1 MKSDTLLILAA
12 AAAGL
17 YVVTRMT
24 RRPAPGSTAMALN
37 QGGNV
42 SIPGTVKQIFNTATP
57 GTPGWGW
64 QYYTDGTAIG
74 PDGSYYSGGEKVW
87 SPT

>member
-1 MKSDTLLILAA
+1 MKNDTLLILAA

-24 RRPAPGSTAMALN
+24 RRPAPNTTAAALN

-42 SIPGTVKQIFNTATP
+42 AVPSTVKSIFNTALP
-57 GTPGWGW
+57 GQPGYAW

-74 PDGSYYSGGEKVW
+74 PDGSYYLNGEKVW